1 MQQQKAPE
9 NNREYLEA
17 DTALVC
23 RLGLISFPEAMAVEH
38 RLIQLRHE
46 EKISDTL
53 LIFEH
58 PPTITLGKFA
68 DMKNVLVSAGELAQK
83 GIALFDS
90 DRGGDATYNC
100 PGQLVIHPIV
110 NLRLKGVRAHIADL
124 EELCLRV
131 LRGYGIAA
139 GRSAQHPGIWVKD
152 RQICAIGLR
161 FSRGISMHGVSLNVN
176 PDLGLFRVIN
186 LCGLSGKTATSIENE
201 LGHAVSIDE
210 VQEKIQQAYTDVF
223 RARLQAIS
231 RDRLLEICKAPPA
244 SETPGSGQ
252 SSAT

>member
-1 MQQQKAPE
+1 MVMQEQNVTK
-9 NNREYLEA
+9 NNRNYPEV

-23 RLGLISFPEAMAVEH
+23 LLGLVSFPDAMAVEH
-38 RLIQLRHE
+38 WLIKLRHE

-58 PPTITLGKFA
+58 PPTITLGKFGN
-68 DMKNVLVSAGELAQK
+68 MKSVLASSEELAMK
-83 GIALFDS
+83 GIRLFDS

-124 EELCLRV
+124 EEVCLRV
-131 LRGYGIAA
+131 IRGYGIAA
-139 GRSAQHPGIWVKD
+139 ERSAQHPGIWVED
-152 RQICAIGLR
+152 RQICAVGLR

-176 PDLGLFRVIN
+176 PDLDSFRVIN
-186 LCGLSGKTATSIENE
+186 LCGLPGKMATSIESE

-210 VQEKIQQAYTDVF
+210 VKEKIQQAYADVF
-223 RARLQAIS
+223 RVRLQPIS
-231 RDRLLEICKAPPA
+231 RERLLEICEVLPA
-244 SETPGSGQ
+244 SEILDGET
-252 SSAT
+252 A

>member
-1 MQQQKAPE
+1 MQEQKAPE
-9 NNREYLEA
+9 NNGENPEA
-17 DTALVC
+17 DAALVC

-46 EKISDTL
+46 NRIHDTL
-53 LIFEH
+53 LILEH
-58 PPTITLGKFA
+58 PPTITLGKFG
-68 DMKNVLVSAGELAQK
+68 DMKNVLVSAGELALK

-131 LRGYGIAA
+131 VRGYGIAA
-139 GRSAQHPGIWVKD
+139 ERSAQHPGIWVND

-161 FSRGISMHGVSLNVN
+161 FSRGVSMHGVSLNVN

-186 LCGLSGKTATSIENE
+186 LCGLPGKTATSIANE
-201 LGHAVSIDE
+201 LGRAVSVDE
-210 VQEKIQQAYTDVF
+210 VQEKIQQAYMDVF
-223 RARLQAIS
+223 RMRLWEIS
-231 RDRLLEICKAPPA
+231 RQRLLEICEVPPA
-244 SETPGSGQ
+244 PGPPAGEP
-252 SSAT
+252 